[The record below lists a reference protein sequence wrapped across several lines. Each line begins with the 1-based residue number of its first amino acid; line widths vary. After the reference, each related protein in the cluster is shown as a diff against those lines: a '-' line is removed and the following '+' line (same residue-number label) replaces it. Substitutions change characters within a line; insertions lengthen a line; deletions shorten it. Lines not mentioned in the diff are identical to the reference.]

1 MKRTPTPSSVAI
13 LLCSYQGESYIED
26 QLVSLIEQ
34 THPRWRL
41 FISDDG
47 FRDRTL
53 RIIQQFKLHHQIN
66 LQLFKGPKQGFAQNF
81 IGLTKHPKVKSTY
94 YAWADQD
101 DIWRKRKL
109 ERAVRWLDRQPA
121 SLPLLYCSRTLLVD
135 HLNRYMQPTPIFKQP
150 KTFKN
155 ALTQNI
161 AGGNTMVFNEKAR
174 QLFIKAAQHKNI
186 PAHDWL
192 MYQVVTAC
200 GGVVHYDETPSLRYR
215 QHTKNMI
222 GHNMGFK
229 AGIARIR
236 HILGGRYHT
245 SNHNN
250 IKALGLI
257 YNHMTPQNR
266 FTLDAFKVAG
276 SASLVKRLLF
286 LKRSGVYRHT
296 FLQTLGL
303 YIAVIVRKF

>member
-13 LLCSYQGESYIED
+13 LLCSYQGESYMED

-47 FRDRTL
+47 SRDRTL
-53 RIIQQFKLHHQIN
+53 KIIQQFKLHHQ
-66 LQLFKGPKQGFAQNF
+66 LKLHLFNGPKQGFAQNF

-121 SLPLLYCSRTLLVD
+121 SLPLLFCSRTVLVD
-135 HLNRYMQPTPIFKQP
+135 DLNRYIQPTFPYRKP
-150 KTFKN
+150 KAFQN
-155 ALTQNI
+155 ALVQNI

-192 MYQVVTAC
+192 MYQVVAAC
-200 GGVVHYDETPSLRYR
+200 GGIVHYDEKPTLRYR
-215 QHTKNMI
+215 QHTNNMI
-222 GHNMGFK
+222 GMNVGVQARVNRFK
-229 AGIARIR
+229 LIFR
-236 HILGGRYHT
+236 GRYRT
-245 SNHNN
+245 WNHHN

-257 YNHMTPQNR
+257 YDHMTPQNQC
-266 FTLDAFKVAG
+266 TLDAFKTAG

-286 LKRSGVYRHT
+286 LKRSGVYRQT
-296 FLQTLGL
+296 FLDNIGL
-303 YIAVIVRKF
+303 ILSALLNKI

>member
-34 THPRWRL
+34 TYPHWRL

-47 FRDRTL
+47 SRDRTL
-53 RIIQQFKLHHQIN
+53 KIIQQFKLRHQIN
-66 LQLFKGPKQGFAQNF
+66 LHLFKGPGKGFAQNF
-81 IGLTKHPKVKSTY
+81 IGLTRRPQVKSTY

-109 ERAVRWLDRQPA
+109 EKAIRWLDRQPA
-121 SLPLLYCSRTLLVD
+121 SLPLLFCSRTVLVD
-135 HLNRYMQPTPIFKQP
+135 DLNRYIQPTFP
-150 KTFKN
+150 FKN
-155 ALTQNI
+155 PKAFQNALVQNI

-200 GGVVHYDETPSLRYR
+200 GGIVHYDEKPTLRYR

-222 GHNMGFK
+222 GMNVGVQARVNRFK
-229 AGIARIR
+229 LMLR
-236 HILGGRYHT
+236 GRYQTWNRH
-245 SNHNN
+245 N

-257 YNHMTPQNR
+257 YGHMTPQNR
-266 FTLDAFKVAG
+266 FTLGAFEAAG

-286 LKRSGVYRHT
+286 LKRSGVYRQT
-296 FLQTLGL
+296 FLDNIGL
-303 YIAVIVRKF
+303 ILSALLNKI

>member
-1 MKRTPTPSSVAI
+1 MKRTSTPSSVAI
-13 LLCSYQGESYIED
+13 LLCSYQGELYIED
-26 QLVSLIEQ
+26 QLVSFIEQ

-47 FRDRTL
+47 SRDRTL
-53 RIIQQFKLHHQIN
+53 KIIQRFKLHHQIK

-81 IGLTKHPKVKSTY
+81 IDLTRRPQVKSTY

-109 ERAVRWLDRQPA
+109 EKAVRWLDRQPA
-121 SLPLLYCSRTLLVD
+121 SLPLLFCSRTLLVD
-135 HLNRYMQPTPIFKQP
+135 DLNRYIQPTFPFRKP
-150 KTFKN
+150 KAFQN
-155 ALTQNI
+155 ALVQNI

-200 GGVVHYDETPSLRYR
+200 GGIVHYDEKPTLRYR

-222 GHNMGFK
+222 GMNVGVQAPVSRLKLML
-229 AGIARIR
+229 R
-236 HILGGRYHT
+236 GRYQT
-245 SNHNN
+245 WNYHNT
-250 IKALGLI
+250 KALGLI
-257 YNHMTPQNR
+257 YGHMTTQNQ
-266 FTLDAFKVAG
+266 FTLDAFKSAG

-286 LKRSGVYRHT
+286 LKKSGVYRQT
-296 FLQTLGL
+296 FLENIGLILGAL
-303 YIAVIVRKF
+303 LNKI

>member
-1 MKRTPTPSSVAI
+1 MKRTSTPSSVAI
-13 LLCSYQGESYIED
+13 LLCSYQGELYIED
-26 QLVSLIEQ
+26 QLVSFIEQ

-47 FRDRTL
+47 SRDRTL
-53 RIIQQFKLHHQIN
+53 KIIQRFKLHHQIK

-81 IGLTKHPKVKSTY
+81 IDLTRRPQVKSTY

-109 ERAVRWLDRQPA
+109 EKAVRWLDRQPA
-121 SLPLLYCSRTLLVD
+121 SLPLLFCSRTLLVD
-135 HLNRYMQPTPIFKQP
+135 DLNRYIQPTFPFRKP
-150 KTFKN
+150 KAFQN
-155 ALTQNI
+155 ALVQNI

-200 GGVVHYDETPSLRYR
+200 GGIVHYDEKPTLRYR

-222 GHNMGFK
+222 GMNVGVQARVSRLKLMLRERYQTWNYHN
-229 AGIARIR
+229 
-236 HILGGRYHT
+236 T
-245 SNHNN
+245 
-250 IKALGLI
+250 KALGLI
-257 YNHMTPQNR
+257 YGHMTTQNQ
-266 FTLDAFKVAG
+266 FTLDAFKSAG

-286 LKRSGVYRHT
+286 LKKSGVYRQT
-296 FLQTLGL
+296 FLGNIGFVLGAL
-303 YIAVIVRKF
+303 LNKI